1 MCVNSE
7 GFSARQNN
15 LKFKTVYV
23 LLKWADLGSFR
34 IPRSVRLG
42 CVMTT
47 PLGKETSMLR
57 CLLAKQSPGTCGFY
71 YTGYWLRICIV
82 PLLRY
87 TVAGHKGK
95 LFPASFCATGDTE
108 GNIFLLTS
116 MQEHLQFN
124 LPWLLKCQYLKCWLA
139 LWPTVGGT
147 RIPAVYFHLVWDSKK
162 IESK

>member
-23 LLKWADLGSFR
+23 LTKWADLGSFR
-34 IPRSVRLG
+34 IPRSVRRG

-71 YTGYWLRICIV
+71 YTGYWFENLHCAATKIYSCRAQRKAISCFFQCDW
-82 PLLRY
+82 RY
-87 TVAGHKGK
+87 RRKHFSSHFHART
-95 LFPASFCATGDTE
+95 
-108 GNIFLLTS
+108 
-116 MQEHLQFN
+116 
-124 LPWLLKCQYLKCWLA
+124 
-139 LWPTVGGT
+139 
-147 RIPAVYFHLVWDSKK
+147 PAV
-162 IESK
+162 